1 MNTGKIKL
9 CLAVI
14 ASLVFSVS
22 LFAQAKPDS
31 RQNSDPDKARLI
43 TTDIENFWKAYDLA
57 TDEPLVEKKREI
69 FQREYFDRASPGLRF
84 YAAMKIGK
92 VDSLVATIT
101 QRPLYY
107 ASIRENSLK
116 VVKLSLT
123 FKKVLQRLKSLYP
136 EAVFPDI
143 YFVIGR
149 MSSAGTASD
158 KALIIGVDMFGKS
171 KDYPSSELTDWHKQV
186 LLPFEKLPAIVA
198 HEIIHFQQAYGF
210 AKQTLLTQAIQE
222 GSADFLGEMIAGQMI
237 NSHLHEYG
245 NPREQSLWN
254 EFEMAM
260 QSNDVSNWLYNGTR
274 AKDRPADLGYYIGY
288 KLCEAYYR
296 KARDKQQ
303 AVKDIL
309 HIKNA
314 EQFLSDSQYT
324 GKFTR
329 K

>member
-1 MNTGKIKL
+1 MNPGKCKL
-9 CLAVI
+9 CLAGI
-14 ASLVFSVS
+14 AFLAFSISV
-22 LFAQAKPDS
+22 FAQERTAN
-31 RQNSDPDKARLI
+31 RQNLDPDKAGLI

-57 TDEPLVEKKREI
+57 ATEPSVDKKREI

-92 VDSLVATIT
+92 VDSLVATIA

-107 ASIRENSLK
+107 ASIRQNSLK
-116 VVKLSLT
+116 VTKLSLT
-123 FKKVLQRLKSLYP
+123 FKKVLHKLKALYP

-171 KDYPSSELTDWHKQV
+171 LDYPSSELTDWHKQV

-222 GSADFLGEMIAGQMI
+222 GSADFLGEMIAGNMI
-237 NSHLHEYG
+237 NAHLHEYG

-254 EFEMAM
+254 EFAKDM
-260 QSNDVSNWLYNGTR
+260 QSNDVSKWLYNGTQ

-296 KARDKQQ
+296 NARDKRQ
-303 AVKDIL
+303 AIKDIL
-309 HIKNA
+309 HIKDA
-314 EQFLSDSQYT
+314 DQFLADSKYA
-324 GKFTR
+324 GKFSN